1 MPVNW
6 HPAPDGV
13 LGIPRAGPTVL
24 IMDDEPSA
32 RGALVRVLQ
41 LRGYEVVET
50 DTTQDALAVLE
61 ESAIDAAIL
70 DVRLPGGDSGLDVLK
85 PLRQH
90 LELKKIPVL
99 VWTGALLSDEEEWSV
114 TRHGAHLFQKPEGM
128 RSLANFLDQLLDRDK
143 PY

>member
-1 MPVNW
+1 
-6 HPAPDGV
+6 
-13 LGIPRAGPTVL
+13 
-24 IMDDEPSA
+24 MDDEPSA

-128 RSLANFLDQLLDRDK
+128 RSLTNFLDQLLDRDN
-143 PY
+143 PQ

>member
-1 MPVNW
+1 MAVNW
-6 HPAPDGV
+6 HPAPGGV
-13 LGIPRAGPTVL
+13 LDIASTCPTVL

-50 DTTQDALAVLE
+50 DTTQDALTVLE

-114 TRHGAHLFQKPEGM
+114 ARHRAHLFQKPEGM
-128 RSLANFLDQLLDRDK
+128 CSLANFLDQLLDRDK
-143 PY
+143 PQ